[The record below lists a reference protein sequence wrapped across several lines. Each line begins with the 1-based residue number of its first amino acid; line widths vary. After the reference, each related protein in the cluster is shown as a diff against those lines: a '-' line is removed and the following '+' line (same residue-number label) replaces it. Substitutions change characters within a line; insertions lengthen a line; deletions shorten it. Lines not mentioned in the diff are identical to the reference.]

1 MLLSQPAIA
10 QASLW
15 KADLQEGQHVLPAA
29 AGVARQGAREKSRGV
44 LAVDLPWGGGGH
56 LEGCSTVDRKAQACL
71 AKILEADGG
80 DGVGKQ
86 RQVASL
92 MDES

>member
-1 MLLSQPAIA
+1 MF
-10 QASLW
+10 
-15 KADLQEGQHVLPAA
+15 PAA
-29 AGVARQGAREKSRGV
+29 AGVARQGAKEKSRRV
-44 LAVDLPWGGGGH
+44 LEMDLPWGGGGH

-71 AKILEADGG
+71 VKSLEADGG

>member
-1 MLLSQPAIA
+1 M
-10 QASLW
+10 
-15 KADLQEGQHVLPAA
+15 
-29 AGVARQGAREKSRGV
+29 
-44 LAVDLPWGGGGH
+44 DLPWDGGGH
-56 LEGCSTVDRKAQACL
+56 LEGCSTVDRKAQTCL
-71 AKILEADGG
+71 VKSLEADGG